1 MDLQEKSGQSEMLH
15 LVLKENQ
22 DIEQSYL
29 KTASEFLKTDLSN
42 DYAEFNSEKN

>member
-1 MDLQEKSGQSEMLH
+1 MLH

-29 KTASEFLKTDLSN
+29 KTASEFLKNGLSN
-42 DYAEFNSEKN
+42 DYAEFNSKKN